1 MKQQTVNSEYDASYF
16 HYRSMIKKENTY
28 SIADLFMMLP
38 LLSKDDLYHLKN
50 RFTTVEKH
58 GHLNTEHI
66 VNYIVKCA
74 KRSPHVSASKFV
86 FASVQFFHKNKYLQL
101 TEADPTME
109 LLRYYPE
116 LADGGDEYLELSN
129 RFQYLYYK

>member
-1 MKQQTVNSEYDASYF
+1 MV
-16 HYRSMIKKENTY
+16 I
-28 SIADLFMMLP
+28 SIQNI
-38 LLSKDDLYHLKN
+38 LL
-50 RFTTVEKH
+50 
-58 GHLNTEHI
+58 I
-66 VNYIVKCA
+66 IA

-101 TEADPTME
+101 TEADPTIE